1 MMNDQPDYVFKSSLK
16 MAKVAILMDQ
26 TSSTY
31 NALQEEEEEDCHLME
46 HIQE

>member
-1 MMNDQPDYVFKSSLK
+1 MMNNQLDYVFKLSLK

-26 TSSTY
+26 TSST
-31 NALQEEEEEDCHLME
+31 NIALQEEAATLME